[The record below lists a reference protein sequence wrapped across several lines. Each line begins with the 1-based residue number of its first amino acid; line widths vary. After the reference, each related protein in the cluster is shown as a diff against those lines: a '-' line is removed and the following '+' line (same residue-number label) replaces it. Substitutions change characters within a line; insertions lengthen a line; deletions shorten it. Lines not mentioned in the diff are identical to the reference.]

1 VTDLEH
7 FSPDQFE
14 NIILGRLTNGGNGHA
29 VSEGQLLDA
38 DILLNEI
45 ESVEEVVNVDKFVK
59 VNRAIVV
66 RVNAV
71 PKLTSKE
78 DGVLQEVGVDENFL
92 SLVLLNDAVVVQVV
106 SREVQKDLGLTCIWP
121 DHVGN
126 LLVVLNRD
134 LAI

>member
-1 VTDLEH
+1 MTDLEH

-14 NIILGRLTNGGNGHA
+14 NIILGWLTNGGNGHA

-38 DILLNEI
+38 NILLNEI
-45 ESVEEVVNVDKFVK
+45 ESVEEVVNVNKFVK

-78 DGVLQEVGVDENFL
+78 DGVLQEVSMDENLL

-106 SREVQKDLGLTCIWP
+106 SREVQKDLGLTCVWP